1 MWCTTSE
8 ERSVLVRYYAIF
20 PRVLEPEGSLPM
32 RATVA
37 AGLPGP
43 PSLVGRGSRVDI
55 DRSGRRTRASAS
67 IRRLRCTGRGNNRC
81 RLGPRAGTGDD
92 PTASTRDDGSV
103 DPAAAVGAIS
113 ESTSDE
119 DAARERKEHH
129 RTWSLKYLEGV
140 MVGVSRYAT
149 DSYASVTRLGG
160 EVYRWASR
168 DEGGAR
174 GDVAAKSGKR
184 KRRGDTP
191 AKSSSSSS
199 LSSGDEEDWEAALAS
214 WVSDDDADPLTDA
227 AEWVGGI
234 ASWVA
239 TYSERSKAK
248 SAARAEPPP
257 LTVTALTNEM
267 RLEMELGADEAHFLP
282 LEDSGWSIALLRYRP
297 KEGGAR
303 RSKQSRAIPAVSVTS
318 MDAAWDDSDFYYATP
333 WRHRDHPPVM
343 MVPGCASNAY
353 TFDVAEG
360 YSLARH
366 LANRGHDTWIVES
379 RGVGFS
385 RPWGAK
391 PSEWADPK
399 TKVPR
404 QHMPTWGDFDFDTYL
419 REDLPCAAGYIAAV
433 TGSKR
438 IAAVGHSMGGMLVAC
453 MAAGAADYF
462 REESPKVEQS
472 AGAATSEPRV
482 PRSDWRIDKVVTVA
496 SCLECSPREGVPE
509 STYAQFAALAGVVP
523 EYLYGGVAKLGPAVP
538 QLPVG
543 SLSVGQGIAIES
555 VFGAPSVDDGDG
567 EDDYENAVVDDDD
580 DYEDNGASDDEKG
593 ASDEFWRKS
602 AVSLN
607 TSYPGATKPALIRK
621 LLLKGFGNVPLR
633 LVLQMATLFSPGGL
647 ATREETVARRER
659 TVSAARE
666 RRAGWRRRL
675 RGWGDPG
682 DAPRE
687 ATVADVVESEMSGDS
702 AAAVRASARGVHR
715 GDHHVHY
722 IDAVRDA
729 RPKILMIAGDV
740 DPVIPPSQ
748 VEATAAV
755 VGGEYACFGD
765 GPKSGWD
772 VRDSNDPNAALRS
785 MMTDGGDHYSH
796 YDLLCGVNAPR
807 RVFPVVSEFLERIE
821 VLNGLFRL

>member
-1 MWCTTSE
+1 
-8 ERSVLVRYYAIF
+8 
-20 PRVLEPEGSLPM
+20 
-32 RATVA
+32 
-37 AGLPGP
+37 
-43 PSLVGRGSRVDI
+43 
-55 DRSGRRTRASAS
+55 
-67 IRRLRCTGRGNNRC
+67 
-81 RLGPRAGTGDD
+81 
-92 PTASTRDDGSV
+92 
-103 DPAAAVGAIS
+103 
-113 ESTSDE
+113 
-119 DAARERKEHH
+119 
-129 RTWSLKYLEGV
+129 

-318 MDAAWDDSDFYYATP
+318 MDAAWDDSDFYHATP
-333 WRHRDHPPVM
+333 WRHRDLPPVM

-567 EDDYENAVVDDDD
+567 EDGEENAVVDDDD
-580 DYEDNGASDDEKG
+580 DYEDNGGGDEKG

-715 GDHHVHY
+715 GHHVHY

-740 DPVIPPSQ
+740 DPVIPPLQ

>member
-1 MWCTTSE
+1 
-8 ERSVLVRYYAIF
+8 
-20 PRVLEPEGSLPM
+20 M

-55 DRSGRRTRASAS
+55 DRSGRRTRASTS

-81 RLGPRAGTGDD
+81 RLGPRAATGDD
-92 PTASTRDDGSV
+92 PTASTRDDGSA
-103 DPAAAVGAIS
+103 DPAAAVGAAAG

-168 DEGGAR
+168 DEGDAR

-184 KRRGDTP
+184 KRGGDKP
-191 AKSSSSSS
+191 AESSSSSS
-199 LSSGDEEDWEAALAS
+199 SSSSGDEEDWEAALAS

-257 LTVTALTNEM
+257 LTVTELTNEM
-267 RLEMELGADEAHFLP
+267 RREMELGADEAHFLP

-303 RSKQSRAIPAVSVTS
+303 RSKQSREIPAVSVTS
-318 MDAAWDDSDFYYATP
+318 MDAAWDDSDFYHATP
-333 WRHRDHPPVM
+333 WRHRDLPPVV

-419 REDLPCAAGYIAAV
+419 REDLPCATGYIAAV

-438 IAAVGHSMGGMLVAC
+438 IAAVGHSMGGMLAAC
-453 MAAGAADYF
+453 LAAGAADYF
-462 REESPKVEQS
+462 REDAPKVEQS
-472 AGAATSEPRV
+472 ASSAATSRPRV
-482 PRSDWRIDKVVTVA
+482 PRSDWRIDKVVTIA

-523 EYLYGGVAKLGPAVP
+523 EYLYGGVAKLGPATP

-543 SLSVGQGIAIES
+543 SLSVGQGMAIES
-555 VFGAPSVDDGDG
+555 VFGAPSVDDADPSEDG
-567 EDDYENAVVDDDD
+567 EENDDAVDDD
-580 DYEDNGASDDEKG
+580 DYEDDGGGDDNG

-607 TSYPGATKPALIRK
+607 TSYPGATKPALIHK

-666 RRAGWRRRL
+666 RRARWRRRL

-702 AAAVRASARGVHR
+702 AAAVQASNISVGSNIDAR
-715 GDHHVHY
+715 DNHHVHY

-729 RPKILMIAGDV
+729 RLNILMIAGDV
-740 DPVIPPSQ
+740 DPVIPPTQ
-748 VEATAAV
+748 VEATAQE

-765 GPKSGWD
+765 GPKAGWD
-772 VRDSNDPNAALRS
+772 VSTSGENGPNGPNDPNDPNAALRS